1 MELHLLKCAVVL
13 GHDHIELN
21 RVRALW
27 DGYQE
32 LSSEDKQ
39 ILCDVGVVNEHI
51 TPACRDVNAC
61 AATKN
66 IGVLVLKLQR
76 LSSILTSA
84 NGLLAQAQSDAN
96 CLNSRGV
103 LLATHINLTTP
114 TDFTYVSGDCMFDTV
129 KYVTVLPQ
137 PTKDPCLHAP

>member
-1 MELHLLKCAVVL
+1 MLKCVVVL
-13 GHDHIELN
+13 GPDHIELN

-61 AATKN
+61 AATRN
-66 IGVLVLKLQR
+66 IGVLVLKLER

-84 NGLLAQAQSDAN
+84 NGLLVMQ
-96 CLNSRGV
+96 
-103 LLATHINLTTP
+103 LLCSGCAKGCHL
-114 TDFTYVSGDCMFDTV
+114 TYVFGAKPLAEWF
-129 KYVTVLPQ
+129 
-137 PTKDPCLHAP
+137 